1 MLLIAN
7 SVFVIVT
14 SYWFLLKKLRLDV
27 ANMELNLY
35 LQMIRR
41 GWWLIALTALIALTT
56 SLGITFL
63 QTPQYEVVARFIIT
77 PGALGDSSPSTVL
90 SGLNTINNTSVM
102 TTYAEVMTSN
112 RIYTDT
118 LAFLQLQPS
127 ALEKYTYDS
136 VVLPNSS
143 ILELT
148 VKGPNPQVAADIANA
163 IGHQT
168 INFTR
173 RLNQVINLDFLD
185 LAEPSVIPYSPK
197 PLQNAGLAIILGLM
211 GGAALVIV
219 RDQLRVSLETF
230 RQRINLDNETGVYT
244 KKYFSRLVEDELAQ
258 HPEDVLSIGIVELN
272 GLRDITDTFPLAAL
286 QRILQRVTE
295 SLRKELRGNDII
307 GRWNEISFIVMLP
320 NTPGMAAN
328 RIFERI
334 FQALSEAVNLDQ
346 FNMVVKLDAHIG
358 GAEYGNHITANELF
372 EKTNSAL
379 EQARRDKE
387 VPVYVWEMKSPFW
400 GQKKPDSM

>member
-1 MLLIAN
+1 
-7 SVFVIVT
+7 
-14 SYWFLLKKLRLDV
+14 
-27 ANMELNLY
+27 MEFNIY

-41 GWWLIALTALIALTT
+41 GWWLVALTT
-56 SLGITFL
+56 LVAITTALGISFL

-77 PGALGDSSPSTVL
+77 PGALGDSNPDAVL
-90 SGLNTINNTSVM
+90 SGLNTIDKSSVM
-102 TTYAEVMTSN
+102 TTYAEIMNSN

-118 LAFLQLQPS
+118 LAFLQLQPG
-127 ALEKYTYDS
+127 ALDQYTYES
-136 VVLPNSS
+136 VVLPDSS
-143 ILELT
+143 VLELT
-148 VKGPNPQVAADIANA
+148 VKGPNPQMAADIANA
-163 IGHQT
+163 IGQQT

-185 LAEPSVIPYSPK
+185 MAEPSSVPYSPQ
-197 PLQNAGLAIILGLM
+197 PLRNVGLAAFLGLI
-211 GGAALVIV
+211 GGVGFVVI
-219 RDQLRVSLETF
+219 RDQLRASLETF
-230 RQRINLDNETGVYT
+230 RERVNLDNATGVYT

-258 HPEDVLSIGIVELN
+258 HPEDMLSIGVVELN
-272 GLRDITDTFPLAAL
+272 GLREITDTFPLAAL

-334 FQALSEAVNLDQ
+334 FQTLSEAINLDQ
-346 FNMVVKLDAHIG
+346 FNMVVKLDARIG
-358 GAEYGNHITANELF
+358 GAEYGNHITAQELF

-379 EQARRDKE
+379 EQARRDNE
-387 VPVYVWEMKSPFW
+387 IPVYVWEMKSPFW

>member
-1 MLLIAN
+1 
-7 SVFVIVT
+7 
-14 SYWFLLKKLRLDV
+14 LD
-27 ANMELNLY
+27 
-35 LQMIRR
+35 
-41 GWWLIALTALIALTT
+41 
-56 SLGITFL
+56 
-63 QTPQYEVVARFIIT
+63 
-77 PGALGDSSPSTVL
+77 
-90 SGLNTINNTSVM
+90 
-102 TTYAEVMTSN
+102 
-112 RIYTDT
+112 
-118 LAFLQLQPS
+118 
-127 ALEKYTYDS
+127 KYTYES
-136 VVLPNSS
+136 VVLPGSS
-143 ILELT
+143 VLELT
-148 VKGPNPQVAADIANA
+148 VKGPDPQMAADIANA
-163 IGHQT
+163 IGNQT

-173 RLNQVINLDFLD
+173 HLNQVINLDFLD
-185 LAEPSVIPYSPK
+185 QAEPSAIPYSPK
-197 PLQNAGLAIILGLM
+197 PLQNAGLAIALGLV
-211 GGAALVIV
+211 GGIGLVV
-219 RDQLRVSLETF
+219 VSDQLRVSLETF
-230 RQRINLDNETGVYT
+230 RQRVNFDNETGVYT

-258 HPEDVLSIGIVELN
+258 RPEDVLSIGIVELN
-272 GLRDITDTFPLAAL
+272 GLRDIADTFPLAAL

-334 FQALSEAVNLDQ
+334 FQSLSEAINLDQ

-358 GAEYGNHITANELF
+358 GAEYGNHITVQELF

>member
-1 MLLIAN
+1 
-7 SVFVIVT
+7 
-14 SYWFLLKKLRLDV
+14 
-27 ANMELNLY
+27 MELNLY
-35 LQMIRR
+35 LQMLKR
-41 GWWLIALTALIALTT
+41 GWWLIVLTILVALTT
-56 SLGITFL
+56 ALGISFL
-63 QTPQYEVVARFIIT
+63 QAPQYEVTARFIIT
-77 PGALGDSSPSTVL
+77 PSALGDSNPDAVL

-102 TTYAEVMTSN
+102 TTYAEIMNSN

-127 ALEKYTYDS
+127 SLDKYTYES
-136 VVLPNSS
+136 VVLPGSS
-143 ILELT
+143 VLELT
-148 VKGPNPQVAADIANA
+148 VKGPDPQMAADIANA
-163 IGHQT
+163 IGNQT

-173 RLNQVINLDFLD
+173 HLNQVINLDFLD
-185 LAEPSVIPYSPK
+185 QAEPSAIPYSPK
-197 PLQNAGLAIILGLM
+197 PLQNAGLAIALGLV
-211 GGAALVIV
+211 GGIGLVV
-219 RDQLRVSLETF
+219 VSDQLRVSLETF
-230 RQRINLDNETGVYT
+230 RQRVNFDNETGVYT

-258 HPEDVLSIGIVELN
+258 RPEDVLSIGIVELN
-272 GLRDITDTFPLAAL
+272 GLRDIADTFPLAAL

-334 FQALSEAVNLDQ
+334 FQSLSEAINLDQ

-358 GAEYGNHITANELF
+358 GAEYGNHITVQELF

>member
-1 MLLIAN
+1 
-7 SVFVIVT
+7 
-14 SYWFLLKKLRLDV
+14 
-27 ANMELNLY
+27 
-35 LQMIRR
+35 
-41 GWWLIALTALIALTT
+41 
-56 SLGITFL
+56 
-63 QTPQYEVVARFIIT
+63 
-77 PGALGDSSPSTVL
+77 
-90 SGLNTINNTSVM
+90 
-102 TTYAEVMTSN
+102 
-112 RIYTDT
+112 
-118 LAFLQLQPS
+118 
-127 ALEKYTYDS
+127 
-136 VVLPNSS
+136 
-143 ILELT
+143 
-148 VKGPNPQVAADIANA
+148 
-163 IGHQT
+163 
-168 INFTR
+168 
-173 RLNQVINLDFLD
+173 
-185 LAEPSVIPYSPK
+185 
-197 PLQNAGLAIILGLM
+197 LQNAGLAIILGLM

-258 HPEDVLSIGIVELN
+258 HPEDVLSIGIVELS

-358 GAEYGNHITANELF
+358 GAEYGNHITAHELF

>member
-1 MLLIAN
+1 M
-7 SVFVIVT
+7 
-14 SYWFLLKKLRLDV
+14 
-27 ANMELNLY
+27 
-35 LQMIRR
+35 
-41 GWWLIALTALIALTT
+41 
-56 SLGITFL
+56 
-63 QTPQYEVVARFIIT
+63 
-77 PGALGDSSPSTVL
+77 
-90 SGLNTINNTSVM
+90 
-102 TTYAEVMTSN
+102 
-112 RIYTDT
+112 
-118 LAFLQLQPS
+118 
-127 ALEKYTYDS
+127 
-136 VVLPNSS
+136 
-143 ILELT
+143 
-148 VKGPNPQVAADIANA
+148 
-163 IGHQT
+163 
-168 INFTR
+168 
-173 RLNQVINLDFLD
+173 NQVINLDFLD
-185 LAEPSVIPYSPK
+185 LAEPSVIPYSPQ
-197 PLQNAGLAIILGLM
+197 PLLNAGLATVLGLI
-211 GGAALVIV
+211 GGVGLVIV

-258 HPEDVLSIGIVELN
+258 HPEDLLSIGIVELN

-358 GAEYGNHITANELF
+358 GAEYGNHITAYELF

-379 EQARRDKE
+379 EQARRDNE